1 MFVSYRSSVIFETL
15 VVSMSKRY
23 TRYYVVY
30 YNNKTL
36 CAMTLKQIEFL
47 LFFYET
53 HYYFSPS
60 RICRQLVIFLM
71 TAQWMFSKHRR
82 TTLSICL
89 WLIDCGRNIIGKS
102 GKPRVVWYSIGTP
115 SPRHKMSSINQLIIN
130 HDFIIG
136 RILADGCVPIRSI
149 KRYYYLSR
157 FNNSNYLS
165 YFIEFF

>member
-1 MFVSYRSSVIFETL
+1 MCNDLKTNWIFIIFLWNT
-15 VVSMSKRY
+15 
-23 TRYYVVY
+23 
-30 YNNKTL
+30 
-36 CAMTLKQIEFL
+36 L
-47 LFFYET
+47 LFFSLNNVPST
-53 HYYFSPS
+53 CYF
-60 RICRQLVIFLM
+60 FLM

-89 WLIDCGRNIIGKS
+89 WLIDCGRHIIGKS

-115 SPRHKMSSINQLIIN
+115 SPRHKMSSTNQLIIN

-157 FNNSNYLS
+157 FNNSNCLS